1 MKQLVD
7 NLKLYGTL
15 TVEMNLLEAQKKLA
29 EDGVSDHY
37 RYFVDTYRVHEFK
50 EETLLKEYIDFIIHE
65 PLLWLQLFP
74 AKLKSKPAFSKPKT
88 AVLKLLRDSSVIAV
102 LGAEYCDKAHDLID
116 KTYKSHHTEI
126 VAKRMG
132 EPDVIVTKEEEERVE
147 PAPTHAVGAPLQS
160 TLTIEEGVETL
171 DGSEEST
178 AEELRELQKK
188 YRVLKKAYEV
198 LLKSTLS
205 EGQYNSVQLMMNLL

>member
-1 MKQLVD
+1 MNLLVD

-15 TVEMNLLEAQKKLA
+15 TLEMNLLEAQKKLA

-37 RYFVDTYRVHEFK
+37 RYFIDTYRIHDFK

-88 AVLKLLRDSSVIAV
+88 AVLKLLRDVKVIEV

-132 EPDVIVTKEEEERVE
+132 EPDIIVTKEEEERVE
-147 PAPTHAVGAPLQS
+147 PAPTHAVGVQS

-198 LLKSTLS
+198 LLKATLP
-205 EGQYNSVQLMMNLL
+205 EGQFNSVQLMMNLL

>member
-1 MKQLVD
+1 MKVLVNSL
-7 NLKLYGTL
+7 NLLYLL
-15 TVEMNLLEAQKKLA
+15 TVEMNLLESQKRLA

-37 RYFVDTYRVHEFK
+37 RYFVDTYRVHDFK
-50 EETLLKEYIDFIIHE
+50 EETPLKEYIDFISHE

-88 AVLKLLRDSSVIAV
+88 AVLKLLRDSKVIEG
-102 LGAEYCDKAHDLID
+102 LGSEYCDKAHDLID
-116 KTYKSHHTEI
+116 KTYKQHHNEI
-126 VAKRMG
+126 VTKRMG
-132 EPDVIVTKEEEERVE
+132 EPMEEERVE
-147 PAPTHAVGAPLQS
+147 PAPTNIVGAHIQP

-171 DGSEEST
+171 EDSEDSVESA

-188 YRVLKKAYEV
+188 YRVLKKAYEI

-205 EGQYNSVQLMMNLL
+205 EGQFNSVQLIMNLL

>member
-15 TVEMNLLEAQKKLA
+15 TLEMNLLEAQKKLA

-37 RYFVDTYRVHEFK
+37 RYFMDTYRIHDFK

-88 AVLKLLRDSSVIAV
+88 AVLKLLRDSKVIEG

-147 PAPTHAVGAPLQS
+147 PAPTHAVGAQS

-178 AEELRELQKK
+178 AEELRELQTK

-198 LLKSTLS
+198 LLKATLP
-205 EGQYNSVQLMMNLL
+205 EGQFNSIQLMMNLL

>member
-1 MKQLVD
+1 
-7 NLKLYGTL
+7 
-15 TVEMNLLEAQKKLA
+15 
-29 EDGVSDHY
+29 
-37 RYFVDTYRVHEFK
+37 
-50 EETLLKEYIDFIIHE
+50 
-65 PLLWLQLFP
+65 
-74 AKLKSKPAFSKPKT
+74 
-88 AVLKLLRDSSVIAV
+88 
-102 LGAEYCDKAHDLID
+102 
-116 KTYKSHHTEI
+116 
-126 VAKRMG
+126 MG

>member
-15 TVEMNLLEAQKKLA
+15 TVEMNLLDAQKKLA

-37 RYFVDTYRVHEFK
+37 RYFIDTYRIHDFK

-65 PLLWLQLFP
+65 PLLWLKLFP
-74 AKLKSKPAFSKPKT
+74 AKLKSKPAFSRPKT
-88 AVLKLLRDSSVIAV
+88 AILKLLRDSSVITG

-147 PAPTHAVGAPLQS
+147 PAPTHAVGSSHQA

-198 LLKSTLS
+198 LLKATLP
-205 EGQYNSVQLMMNLL
+205 EGQFNSVQLIMNLL

>member
-37 RYFVDTYRVHEFK
+37 RYFTDTYRIHDFK

-88 AVLKLLRDSSVIAV
+88 AILKLLRDSGVIAI

-116 KTYKSHHTEI
+116 KTYKLHHTEI

-132 EPDVIVTKEEEERVE
+132 EPDIVVTKEEEERVE

-198 LLKSTLS
+198 LLKATLP

>member
-1 MKQLVD
+1 
-7 NLKLYGTL
+7 
-15 TVEMNLLEAQKKLA
+15 MNLLEAQKKLA

-37 RYFVDTYRVHEFK
+37 RYFMDTYRVHDFK
-50 EETLLKEYIDFIIHE
+50 EESLLKEYIDFIIHE

-88 AVLKLLRDSSVIAV
+88 AVLKLLRDSKVIEG
-102 LGAEYCDKAHDLID
+102 LGAEYCDKAHELID
-116 KTYKSHHTEI
+116 KTYKLHHTEI

-132 EPDVIVTKEEEERVE
+132 EPDVVVTKEEEERVE
-147 PAPTHAVGAPLQS
+147 PAPTHAVGVQS

-178 AEELRELQKK
+178 AEELREIQKK

-198 LLKSTLS
+198 LLKATLP
-205 EGQYNSVQLMMNLL
+205 EGQFNSVQLIMNLL

>member
-1 MKQLVD
+1 
-7 NLKLYGTL
+7 
-15 TVEMNLLEAQKKLA
+15 
-29 EDGVSDHY
+29 
-37 RYFVDTYRVHEFK
+37 
-50 EETLLKEYIDFIIHE
+50 
-65 PLLWLQLFP
+65 LFP

-88 AVLKLLRDSSVIAV
+88 AVLKLLRDSSVIAA

-116 KTYKSHHTEI
+116 KTYKQHHAEI

-132 EPDVIVTKEEEERVE
+132 EPDIVVTKEEEERVE
-147 PAPTHAVGAPLQS
+147 PAPTHAVGGQP

-198 LLKSTLS
+198 LLKATLP
-205 EGQYNSVQLMMNLL
+205 EGQFNSVQLMMNLL